1 MTLLFLDISGG
12 EILFIAL
19 VALIIF
25 GPKQAGAIARK
36 VGKTV
41 TELRKATSSIKDEI
55 MKEDVEMTQS
65 ISKPLQEITE
75 EAEQVN
81 LMYGLD
87 NEEQLNEE
95 NRDKKETDRATTI

>member
-12 EILFIAL
+12 EILVIAL

-36 VGKTV
+36 IGKSV
-41 TELRKATSSIKDEI
+41 TELRKATTSIKDEI
-55 MKEDVEMTQS
+55 MKESEEVKQTVS
-65 ISKPLQEITE
+65 APFQEIAE

-81 LMYGLD
+81 LMYGL
-87 NEEQLNEE
+87 EEKNHVEEE